1 LGQKTHPIGFR
12 LGVIRSTDSRWF
24 ADKRTY
30 RDRLHNDH
38 LIRQY
43 VKKKLGKG
51 NISRVDIERS
61 ANKVTVT
68 LFTARPGAVIG
79 RGGKGIDDL
88 TLELQGIVSKSDKD
102 ARVHVNVSQVH
113 QPEADAQLVAENI
126 ATQLERRISHRR
138 AMRQSIRRALGN
150 ARGIKIICSGRLNGA
165 DIARSESEKMGKIP
179 LHTLRADIDYGK
191 AEANTTYG
199 VVGVRVWIYRGEVL
213 PEKMQM
219 ALASP
224 KEKPTRRR
232 KEEEAQPAVEEVISA
247 SDVVS
252 TLVESASS
260 PVDES
265 HEAVVKTSSDMK
277 EDTPNV
283 DA

>member
-1 LGQKTHPIGFR
+1 MGQKTHPIGFR
-12 LGVIRSTDSRWF
+12 LGVIRGTDSRWF

-30 RDRLHNDH
+30 RNLLHSDH
-38 LIRQY
+38 TIRQF

-88 TLELQGIVSKSDKD
+88 TLELQGLVSKTDKN
-102 ARVHVNVSQVH
+102 ARVHVNVQQLH

-138 AMRQSIRRALGN
+138 AMRQAIRRALGN

-213 PEKMQM
+213 PEKMQLAM
-219 ALASP
+219 APS
-224 KEKPTRRR
+224 KEKPVRRR
-232 KEEEAQPAVEEVISA
+232 KDEGAPMVHEDLPVPDFTGTSEPTEPPSIEGTSEAIVEP
-247 SDVVS
+247 SD
-252 TLVESASS
+252 L
-260 PVDES
+260 
-265 HEAVVKTSSDMK
+265 K